1 MCDANR
7 ARLRRRLPD
16 LAMLAFLLLFALAL
30 ILLNRSVQKIPL
42 LPEDG
47 STFEKGTVVALLED
61 DLADG
66 GGQVVQVLLR
76 SGAHRG
82 ETVTADNSASYL
94 YGAACRVGTRVVVQL
109 GEYGGA
115 LTASVYNYDRGGVLW
130 ALVGLFL
137 AVLCAIGGKRGL
149 KSAVGLIFTFLCVL
163 FLYLPLLYLGVSPFW
178 AAVAVVALTTLVTL
192 YLIGG
197 PTRKSLCA
205 ILGTVAGVVAA
216 GGIAALF
223 GALGR
228 ISGYNVSDIETM
240 IVIGQNSRLQ
250 IGGVLFSGILIAS
263 LGAVMDVAMSISST
277 ASELIAQTPSL
288 TRRQLFR
295 SGINVGRDM
304 MGTMSNTLILA
315 FTGGSVNTLLVIY
328 AYDMPYLQVINMY
341 AIGIEILQG
350 LAGTLGVILTVP
362 VVAALSACAFGRR
375 EAAPAAQTPKMRINK

>member
-30 ILLNRSVQKIPL
+30 ILLNRSVQKAPL

-94 YGAACRVGTRVVVQL
+94 YGATCRVGTRVVVQL
-109 GEYGGA
+109 GEYGGT
-115 LTASVYNYDRGGVLW
+115 LTASVYNYDRGG
-130 ALVGLFL
+130 
-137 AVLCAIGGKRGL
+137 VLCAIGGKRGL

-362 VVAALSACAFGRR
+362 VVSALSACAFGRR